1 MSSPSFF
8 RLNYLPPGQE
18 RRSFKMGTV
27 AEPQAA
33 IRGGFRA
40 DREFG
45 FALASRFPQL
55 DLTGVDTEGVAIVVE
70 ISDPKRLNLH
80 QLSRVLI
87 GAANGGVKTA
97 IINFHGKGLTAA
109 IPLFNLF
116 AMVDD
121 SAQLVEMKKL
131 ERAIRTGG

>member
-1 MSSPSFF
+1 
-8 RLNYLPPGQE
+8 
-18 RRSFKMGTV
+18 MGTV
-27 AEPQAA
+27 AEVQDN
-33 IRGGFRA
+33 IRGGFKA

-45 FALASRFPQL
+45 FALAGRFPKL
-55 DLTGVDTEGVAIVVE
+55 DLSEVDTEGVAIVVE
-70 ISDPKRLNLH
+70 ISDGKRLNLH

-97 IINFHGKGLTAA
+97 VINFQKKGLTVA

-121 SAQLVEMKKL
+121 SARLAEMRKL
-131 ERAIRTGG
+131 ERAIRTGV